1 MLEALKSQGLYIVR
15 RYHYGVTT
23 FQKKLIDSLASLGLN
38 TYEAKAYLSLLS
50 SGPMT
55 ASELSRASG
64 IPRTR
69 TYDVLASLVE
79 MGLVI
84 VVPSRVKRFKASDP
98 KDSLLNMLYIK
109 HQLYMKD
116 LEEKKNLAKELSKT
130 LFKISSG
137 EGEEISNR
145 GPVEIYTTPSQIYRR
160 YQTLIFHT
168 EREGYIFAKPPYLQ
182 TMTEMSYE
190 LPPEDTP
197 IRFLISEDYI
207 LTAPEAVK
215 VIFTKYSRWEHRK
228 VPSLPLKGGT
238 FDERSSIIIVGNGED
253 SVQGVVIHDSGFAK
267 LLKDIFLSLWE
278 KAEPLSR
285 GDMV

>member
-1 MLEALKSQGLYIVR
+1 
-15 RYHYGVTT
+15 
-23 FQKKLIDSLASLGLN
+23 
-38 TYEAKAYLSLLS
+38 
-50 SGPMT
+50 MT

-109 HQLYMKD
+109 
-116 LEEKKNLAKELSKT
+116 
-130 LFKISSG
+130 
-137 EGEEISNR
+137 
-145 GPVEIYTTPSQIYRR
+145 PSQIYRR